1 MLYENGMN
9 PGVHLLGLYF
19 KISEKHTLPHIFF
32 WGSTPPPL
40 YYYPRN
46 EESDL
51 FD

>member
-1 MLYENGMN
+1 MN

-19 KISEKHTLPHIFF
+19 KISAEHTLPHIFF
-32 WGSTPPPL
+32 GGSIPPPPN
-40 YYYPRN
+40 YYPRN